1 MAFKTI
7 ALAAVALALAA
18 APAEAA
24 RERGPVSTGS
34 ISGTRVDGI
43 ISAPPPPAPVVGAS
57 EPLTLLAVGLGL
69 LGVGLLRRR
78 S

>member
-7 ALAAVALALAA
+7 ALAAAALALAA

-24 RERGPVSTGS
+24 RERSPISTGP
-34 ISGTRVDGI
+34 ISGTRVDSI
-43 ISAPPPPAPVVGAS
+43 ISASPPPAPVLGAS

-69 LGVGLLRRR
+69 LGVRFLRRP
-78 S
+78 